1 MLFAGLAV
9 RERKSS
15 QVKIDELMAKMK
27 IAEDELA
34 ELQQTMLVDFF
45 AYDTSYLLWYCGMGY
60 DRIT

>member
-9 RERKSS
+9 RERKIS

-45 AYDTSYLLWYCGMGY
+45 AYDMSYLLCYCGMGY